1 MSKRITMKPE
11 ELIDEQ
17 RTYFHSGKSRSLVSR
32 KDALRALKTML
43 SANESTILEALK
55 ADMKKPIIEAYTSEL
70 SLLYH
75 EIAMTIKN
83 LKKWMRPVR
92 VRTPLINFPARSHI
106 IPEPYGI
113 IVIIS
118 PWNYPFY
125 LALAPLIGALAAGN
139 CVILKPSELAP
150 NSSHLLSE
158 LFQKYFYS
166 RTVAVAEG
174 GPDTAYALIQQRPD
188 YVFFTGST
196 QTGREIGKAC
206 GERLIPFTLELGGK
220 NPCIVDEHIPLEV
233 AARRIVW
240 GKFFNAGQTCF
251 APDFLL
257 VHTSIKE
264 KLLEKLIET
273 ITSYYGTKPAQSP
286 DYARIINRMQCR
298 RLCSLLQEGVV
309 RFGGKGDEKSNFI
322 EPTIIDNITWD
333 SKIMQE
339 EIFGPILP
347 ILEYCDLDATIDIL
361 NKLNKPLALYFFS
374 NDRVKQKKLQDRTIS
389 GSLCFNTAF
398 TQIMNRNLPFG
409 GIGESGMGKYHGKA
423 TFNTFSHWRS
433 TMRRSLIYD
442 LKVIYPPYRTSLEIV
457 KKTLPWLYRSYI

>member
-1 MSKRITMKPE
+1 MKPE
-11 ELIDEQ
+11 GLVDEQ
-17 RTYFHSGKSRSLVSR
+17 RIYFYSGETRSLVSR
-32 KDALRALKTML
+32 KNALRKLKTML
-43 SANESTILEALK
+43 STHEGDFLEALR
-55 ADMKKPIIEAYTSEL
+55 ADMKKPTIEAYTSEL

-75 EIAMTIKN
+75 EIDMAIKN
-83 LKKWMRPVR
+83 LKKWIRPVK
-92 VRTPLINFPARSHI
+92 VSTPLINFPARSLLL
-106 IPEPYGI
+106 PEPYG
-113 IVIIS
+113 VVVVIS

-150 NSSHLLSE
+150 TSALLLSE
-158 LFQKYFYS
+158 LVQKYFNL

-174 GPDTAYALIQQRPD
+174 GPDTVYTLIQQHPD

-196 QTGREIGKAC
+196 RAGKEIGKVC
-206 GERLIPFTLELGGK
+206 GELLIPFTLELGGK
-220 NPCIVDEHIPLEV
+220 NPCIVDEHIPLEL

-240 GKFFNAGQTCF
+240 VKFFNAGQTCF

-273 ITSYYGTKPAQSP
+273 ITSYYGKKPAQSP

-298 RLCSLLQEGVV
+298 HLSSLLQEGVV
-309 RFGGKGDEKSNFI
+309 RFGGKGEENLNFL

-347 ILEYCDLDATIDIL
+347 ILEYCDLDTTIDIL
-361 NKLNKPLALYFFS
+361 NKLSKPLALYFFS
-374 NDRVKQKKLQDRTIS
+374 NDRVKQKKLRDRTIS
-389 GSLCFNTAF
+389 GSLCFNTTF
-398 TQIMNRNLPFG
+398 THIMNRNLPFG

-423 TFNTFSHWRS
+423 TFTTFSH
-433 TMRRSLIYD
+433 
-442 LKVIYPPYRTSLEIV
+442 LKSVMKGSVSFGVNVIYPPYRTSLEIV

>member
-1 MSKRITMKPE
+1 MKPE
-11 ELIDEQ
+11 EIIEKQ
-17 RTYFHSGKSRSLVSR
+17 RTYFHSGESRPPTSR
-32 KDALRALKTML
+32 KKVLLVLKTML
-43 SANESTILEALK
+43 SENESTILEALET
-55 ADMKKPIIEAYTSEL
+55 DMKKPKIEAYTSEL

-75 EIAMTIKN
+75 EIDMTIKN
-83 LKKWMRPVR
+83 LKKWVRPVK
-92 VRTPLINFPARSHI
+92 VRTPLINFPASSRI

-113 IVIIS
+113 TLIIS
-118 PWNYPFY
+118 PWNYPIY

-150 NSSHLLSE
+150 ASSHLLSE

-166 RTVAVAEG
+166 IPVAVAEG
-174 GPDTAYALIQQRPD
+174 GPDIAYALIKQHPD

-206 GERLIPFTLELGGK
+206 GERLIPVTLELGGK
-220 NPCIVDEHIPLEV
+220 NPCIVDEHTPLEV

-264 KLLEKLIET
+264 KFIDTLIET
-273 ITSYYGTKPAQSP
+273 ITNFYGKEPAQSP
-286 DYARIINRMQCR
+286 DYARIINQIQFR
-298 RLCSLLQEGVV
+298 RLCSLLQEGVL
-309 RFGGKGDEKSNFI
+309 RFGGGSDEKSNFL

-347 ILEYCDLDATIDIL
+347 VLEYCDLDATIDTL
-361 NKLNKPLALYFFS
+361 NKLSKPLVLYFFS
-374 NDRVKQKKLQDRTIS
+374 NDRVKQKKLQGKIIS
-389 GSLCFNTAF
+389 GNLCFNATF
-398 TQIMNRNLPFG
+398 THIMNRNLPFG

-433 TMRRSLIYD
+433 VMSRSLHFD
-442 LKVIYPPYRTSLEIV
+442 LNVIYPPYRTSLEIV
-457 KKTLPWLYRSYI
+457 KKMLHWLYRSYV